1 LEASYDLAIIGG
13 GVNGCG
19 IARDAAGRGLRVF
32 LCEQNDLASGTSS
45 AATKLIHGGLRYLEQ
60 YEFRLVREALRE
72 REVLWGIAPHIIWPL
87 RFVLPYHRGLRPA
100 WMLRLGLFLYDHLG
114 GRKRL
119 PPTRTLDLRRD
130 TAGQPLKPG
139 EYTKGFE
146 YSDCWVED
154 ARLVALNARDAAD
167 RGATVLTRTKA
178 VSAKRGPDRWSLTL
192 LDRATG
198 LTRTIAA
205 KVVVNAAGPWAGEV
219 LNTTLRVDTHAK
231 VRLVQGSHIVVRKL
245 YDHDRCYIF
254 QNADN
259 RILFAI
265 PYEQDFTLIGTTDRD
280 YEGDPADV
288 HTSSEEIDYIVGSA
302 NDYFARTVAKDDIVW
317 TYSGVRPL
325 YDHGDGAPQAATR
338 DYVLSVEADD
348 TRAPL
353 LSVFGGKLTTY
364 RRLAEH
370 ALQMLEPHLP
380 SLRANPG
387 WTAGAP
393 LPGGDF
399 PIDGY
404 EALVGTLRRAWPFL
418 TDAHARRLARLY
430 GTRATTILSE
440 TTCLADLGQDFGAT
454 LTGAE
459 VDYLT
464 QAEWARTA
472 EDVLWRRTKLG
483 LRLSA
488 DQVRALERY
497 LATPA
502 PGDAGETRATPV
514 ALAR

>member
-1 LEASYDLAIIGG
+1 
-13 GVNGCG
+13 
-19 IARDAAGRGLRVF
+19 
-32 LCEQNDLASGTSS
+32 
-45 AATKLIHGGLRYLEQ
+45 
-60 YEFRLVREALRE
+60 
-72 REVLWGIAPHIIWPL
+72 
-87 RFVLPYHRGLRPA
+87 
-100 WMLRLGLFLYDHLG
+100 M
-114 GRKRL
+114 
-119 PPTRTLDLRRD
+119 
-130 TAGQPLKPG
+130 
-139 EYTKGFE
+139 
-146 YSDCWVED
+146 
-154 ARLVALNARDAAD
+154 
-167 RGATVLTRTKA
+167 
-178 VSAKRGPDRWSLTL
+178 
-192 LDRATG
+192 
-198 LTRTIAA
+198 
-205 KVVVNAAGPWAGEV
+205 
-219 LNTTLRVDTHAK
+219 
-231 VRLVQGSHIVVRKL
+231 
-245 YDHDRCYIF
+245 
-254 QNADN
+254 
-259 RILFAI
+259 
-265 PYEQDFTLIGTTDRD
+265 
-280 YEGDPADV
+280 
-288 HTSSEEIDYIVGSA
+288 
-302 NDYFARTVAKDDIVW
+302 
-317 TYSGVRPL
+317 
-325 YDHGDGAPQAATR
+325 
-338 DYVLSVEADD
+338 
-348 TRAPL
+348 
-353 LSVFGGKLTTY
+353 FGGKLTTY

-440 TTCLADLGQDFGAT
+440 TTCLTDLGQDFGAT